1 MTDQN
6 TGLLLTACPE
16 NFEGKHKMTS
26 MLEDM
31 IDSEYNNVGELFGF
45 GELEKLTKDMS
56 PAQRVK
62 TISQLSKQVKSSRR
76 SRGEMEKFFK
86 QLPGYVKQELVRGTL
101 RLADWTIYST
111 KLISSKTIKMFEP
124 QDDKEVGVRN
134 LANAKLPK
142 NSVFLVSGLIMLAGT
157 TTILNDAEAI
167 KGINYRSVSIVPS
180 IANGEFSLKANK
192 KQIVPENQSNRRF
205 VTDNDTTVQWGY
217 YKLDNPRLI
226 NDEEVIEFVV
236 ELGTQF
242 AIPAGTYLYVALD
255 GTATTP

>member
-1 MTDQN
+1 
-6 TGLLLTACPE
+6 
-16 NFEGKHKMTS
+16 
-26 MLEDM
+26 MLDDL

-45 GELEKLTKDMS
+45 GELEKAVRHL
-56 PAQRVK
+56 PRGQQVK
-62 TISQLSKQVKSSRR
+62 VVSRLSKQVRSSRR

-86 QLPGYVKQELVRGTL
+86 QMPKHVKQELVKGTL
-101 RLADWTIYST
+101 RLADWTVYSVKQIT
-111 KLISSKTIKMFEP
+111 SKTIKMFEP

-134 LANAKLPK
+134 ISNAKLPK
-142 NSVFLVSGLIMLAGT
+142 NTVFLVSGIILLTGT
-157 TTILNDAEAI
+157 TSDLTDPEAN
-167 KGINYRSVSIVPS
+167 KGINFRTISTIPA

-205 VTDNDTTVQWGY
+205 ITDNDNTVQWGY

-226 NDEEVIEFVV
+226 KDEEVIEFVI

-242 AIPAGTYLYVALD
+242 NIPQGQFLYAALD